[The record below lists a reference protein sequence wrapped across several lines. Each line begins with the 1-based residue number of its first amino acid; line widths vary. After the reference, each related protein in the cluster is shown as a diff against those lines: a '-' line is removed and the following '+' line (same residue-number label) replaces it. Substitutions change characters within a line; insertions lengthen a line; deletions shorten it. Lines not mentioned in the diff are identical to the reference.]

1 MKHRLTIVVVAAA
14 LTASCGDVN
23 AAFERLSQARQL
35 SADLL
40 VQFTKASNAT
50 DRAVMADTD
59 ATSTTYAR
67 DAGTAKDTIHHDLAA
82 LRPLL
87 AELRYSDETA
97 ILDQFEKRLAG
108 YEQLDREILE
118 LAVENTNLKAQ
129 ELSFGAAQAA
139 ADALAQSVD
148 TVTPVSPG
156 EAWHVKATAALAV
169 GAVREIQV
177 LQAPHIAAPEEAS
190 MSGIEARMKAAE
202 ATARNALAALSPLVD
217 APSRK
222 QLAAAADALNRF
234 MEVNARI
241 IGFSRR
247 NSNVRSLAMAL
258 NQKPARVAPCEES
271 LRALADALAHH
282 GLAKG
287 RWE

>member
-1 MKHRLTIVVVAAA
+1 MKRRLTVAAVAVA
-14 LTASCGDVN
+14 LTTNCGDVN
-23 AAFERLSQARQL
+23 AALERLSQARHL

-40 VQFTKASNAT
+40 VEFTKASNAT

-59 ATSTTYAR
+59 AASATYAR
-67 DAGTAKDTIHHDLAA
+67 DAGAAKDAVHRNLAA

-87 AELRYSDETA
+87 AELRYSDEMA
-97 ILDQFEKRLAG
+97 ILDQFEKRLAD
-108 YEQLDREILE
+108 YEQLDRQILE

-129 ELSFGAAQAA
+129 QLSFGAAQAA
-139 ADALAQSVD
+139 ADTLAQSVD
-148 TVTPVSPG
+148 ALRPVGPG
-156 EAWHVKATAALAV
+156 EAWHVKATAAAAV

-177 LQAPHIAAPEEAS
+177 LQAPHIAAPEDAS

-202 ATARNALAALSPLVD
+202 TTARNALAAMSPLVD
-217 APSRK
+217 APSREK
-222 QLAAAADALNRF
+222 LAAATDALNQF

-271 LRALADALAHH
+271 LRALADALGHH
-282 GLAKG
+282 GLPKG

>member
-1 MKHRLTIVVVAAA
+1 VNHRLTIAIVAAV

-23 AAFERLSQARQL
+23 AALEHLSQARHL
-35 SADLL
+35 SADLR

-59 ATSTTYAR
+59 AVSVAYTKEAGAAT
-67 DAGTAKDTIHHDLAA
+67 DALHSDLAS

-87 AELRYSDETA
+87 AALRYADETA
-97 ILDQFEKRLAG
+97 LLSQFETRLAD
-108 YEQLDREILE
+108 YEQLDRQILE

-129 ELSFGAAQAA
+129 ALSFGAAQAA
-139 ADALAQSVD
+139 ADTLSQGVD
-148 TVTPVSPG
+148 AVKPVSPA
-156 EAWHVKATAALAV
+156 EAWHVKALAAAAI

-177 LQAPHIAAPEEAS
+177 LQAPHIAASEDAS

-202 ATARNALAALSPLVD
+202 TTARAALAALSPLVD
-217 APSRK
+217 RPSRTH
-222 QLAAAADALNRF
+222 LDAATDALNRF

-241 IGFSRR
+241 VGFSRQ

-258 NQKPARVAPCEES
+258 TQKPARVAACEQS
-271 LRALADALAHH
+271 LRALDDALAHH
-282 GLAKG
+282 GLPKG

>member
-1 MKHRLTIVVVAAA
+1 MKHRLTIAVVTAA

-23 AAFERLSQARQL
+23 AALERLSQARHL

-40 VQFTKASNAT
+40 VQFTTASHAT

-59 ATSTTYAR
+59 ATSDRYAKDAVAAR
-67 DAGTAKDTIHHDLAA
+67 DAVHRDVAS
-82 LRPLL
+82 LRPVL

-97 ILDQFEKRLAG
+97 LLDQFEKRLAD
-108 YEQLDREILE
+108 YEQLDRQILE

-148 TVTPVSPG
+148 ALKPISPG
-156 EAWHVKATAALAV
+156 EAWHVKAIAAAAV

-177 LQAPHIAAPEEAS
+177 LQAPHIAAPEDAS
-190 MSGIEARMKAAE
+190 MSGLEVRMKAAE
-202 ATARNALAALSPLVD
+202 TTARNALAALFPLVD
-217 APSRK
+217 PPSRAR
-222 QLAAAADALNRF
+222 LAAATDALNRF
-234 MEVNARI
+234 MEINSRI
-241 IGFSRR
+241 VGFSRR
-247 NSNVRSLAMAL
+247 NSNVRSLALAL
-258 NQKPARVAPCEES
+258 NQKPGRVAPCEQS
-271 LRALADALAHH
+271 LHALDDALAHH
-282 GLAKG
+282 GLPKG